1 MSDEP
6 ESNVSTEEQ
15 EGPKRGRPPKAR
27 DELIRNTTSTRI
39 GLVAKPD
46 DVPVF
51 IAPGMSE
58 KIDGARWAEIKK
70 SRAVQQFLE
79 KGVLQVA

>member
-27 DELIRNTTSTRI
+27 DELIRNATSTRI

-46 DVPVF
+46 DVPIF

-58 KIDGARWAEIKK
+58 KIEGSRWAEIKK
-70 SRAVQQFLE
+70 SGAVQKFIE
-79 KGVLQVA
+79 GGALQVA